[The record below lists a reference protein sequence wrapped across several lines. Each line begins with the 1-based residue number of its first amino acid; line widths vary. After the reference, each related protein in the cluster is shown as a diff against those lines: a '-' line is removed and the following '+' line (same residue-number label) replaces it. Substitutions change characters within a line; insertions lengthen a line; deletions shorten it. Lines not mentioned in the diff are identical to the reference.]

1 MTKDLEDTLNEL
13 GPEYRSVVDRL
24 LSMPSAPGTVLSAP
38 GTTLSA
44 PSTRHYAL
52 STRHYL
58 LAASLL
64 LVVSLAIWNFTST
77 TLHSSL
83 LPLHSSPPSS
93 SAPAVYTVAYA
104 SDEFAL
110 RAILD
115 SQRSD
120 GSWSNDYL
128 TMQNAAA
135 LRKANDE
142 ASQIAYKRAVRYL
155 RTKGLGPISDAELQE
170 RSDKTKLPK
179 SDWFLI

>member
-38 GTTLSA
+38 STMHQALSA
-44 PSTRHYAL
+44 RHYAL
-52 STRHYL
+52 GTRHYL

-64 LVVSLAIWNFTST
+64 LVVGLAIWNFTST

-83 LPLHSSPPSS
+83 FPLHSSPS

-104 SDEFAL
+104 TDEYAL

-170 RSDKTKLPK
+170 RSDKMKLPK
-179 SDWFLI
+179 SGWFLI

>member
-24 LSMPSAPGTVLSAP
+24 LSMPSAPGIE
-38 GTTLSA
+38 LSA
-44 PSTRHYAL
+44 PSTRHQALSTRHYAL
-52 STRHYL
+52 GTRHYL

-77 TLHSSL
+77 IFHSSFFIF
-83 LPLHSSPPSS
+83 HSSPSPS

-135 LRKANDE
+135 LRRAHDE

>member
-24 LSMPSAPGTVLSAP
+24 LSMPSVSITNHEPR
-38 GTTLSA
+38 TTNHE
-44 PSTRHYAL
+44 PRTTNHEPR
-52 STRHYL
+52 TTNHYL

-77 TLHSSL
+77 TLHSSFFIF
-83 LPLHSSPPSS
+83 HSSPSPS

-104 SDEFAL
+104 SDEYAL
-110 RAILD
+110 KAILA
-115 SQRSD
+115 SQQSD

-155 RTKGLGPISDAELQE
+155 RTKGLGPLSDDEFQR
-170 RSDKTKLPK
+170 RSARAFPAT
-179 SDWFLI
+179 

>member
-24 LSMPSAPGTVLSAP
+24 LSMPSAPGTVLSPLRPKRQA
-38 GTTLSA
+38 L
-44 PSTRHYAL
+44 STRHYAL
-52 STRHYL
+52 GTRHYF

-77 TLHSSL
+77 IFHSSFFIF
-83 LPLHSSPPSS
+83 HSSPSPS

-115 SQRSD
+115 SQQSD

-155 RTKGLGPISDAELQE
+155 RTKGLGPLSDDEFQR
-170 RSDKTKLPK
+170 RSARAFPAG
-179 SDWFLI
+179 

>member
-1 MTKDLEDTLNEL
+1 
-13 GPEYRSVVDRL
+13 
-24 LSMPSAPGTVLSAP
+24 MPSAGGGKRSAGGGGHGKETIDHRP
-38 GTTLSA
+38 ILRPEFVQRVFKIFRHSLTPIKNFPTT
-44 PSTRHYAL
+44 
-52 STRHYL
+52 
-58 LAASLL
+58 
-64 LVVSLAIWNFTST
+64 IF
-77 TLHSSL
+77 HSSFFIF
-83 LPLHSSPPSS
+83 HSSPSTS

-135 LRKANDE
+135 LRRAHDE

-155 RTKGLGPISDAELQE
+155 RTKGLGPISDAELRE

>member
-24 LSMPSAPGTVLSAP
+24 LSMPSAPGTILSPLRPKRQALSA
-38 GTTLSA
+38 
-44 PSTRHYAL
+44 
-52 STRHYL
+52 RHYL
-58 LAASLL
+58 LAASLF
-64 LVVSLAIWNFTST
+64 LVVGLAIWNFTST
-77 TLHSSL
+77 IFHSSFFIF
-83 LPLHSSPPSS
+83 HSSPSPS

-115 SQRSD
+115 SQQSD

-155 RTKGLGPISDAELQE
+155 RTKGLGPLSDDEFQR
-170 RSDKTKLPK
+170 RSARAFPAG
-179 SDWFLI
+179 

>member
-24 LSMPSAPGTVLSAP
+24 LSMPSAPGT
-38 GTTLSA
+38 TLSS
-44 PSTRHYAL
+44 PSTMHYAL
-52 STRHYL
+52 GTRHYL

-64 LVVSLAIWNFTST
+64 LVISLAIWNFTST
-77 TLHSSL
+77 IFHSSFFIF
-83 LPLHSSPPSS
+83 HSSPSPSPS

-135 LRKANDE
+135 LRRAHDE

-155 RTKGLGPISDAELQE
+155 RTKGLGPISDAELRE

>member
-1 MTKDLEDTLNEL
+1 MTKDLENTLNEL

-24 LSMPSAPGTVLSAP
+24 LSMPSASITNHEPR
-38 GTTLSA
+38 TTNHE
-44 PSTRHYAL
+44 PRT
-52 STRHYL
+52 TNHYL
-58 LAASLL
+58 LAASIL
-64 LVVSLAIWNFTST
+64 LVIGLAIWNFPST
-77 TLHSSL
+77 ILHSSFFTF
-83 LPLHSSPPSS
+83 HSSPSTP
-93 SAPAVYTVAYA
+93 SAPAIYTVAYA

-135 LRKANDE
+135 LRKAHDE

-155 RTKGLGPISDAELQE
+155 RTKGLGPISDSELQE

>member
-24 LSMPSAPGTVLSAP
+24 LSMPSAPSTVP
-38 GTTLSA
+38 SA

-52 STRHYL
+52 GTRHYL

-64 LVVSLAIWNFTST
+64 LVVGLAIWNFTST

-83 LPLHSSPPSS
+83 LPLHSSPS

-135 LRKANDE
+135 LRRAHDE

-155 RTKGLGPISDAELQE
+155 RTKGLGPLSDDEFQR
-170 RSDKTKLPK
+170 RSARAFPAG
-179 SDWFLI
+179 